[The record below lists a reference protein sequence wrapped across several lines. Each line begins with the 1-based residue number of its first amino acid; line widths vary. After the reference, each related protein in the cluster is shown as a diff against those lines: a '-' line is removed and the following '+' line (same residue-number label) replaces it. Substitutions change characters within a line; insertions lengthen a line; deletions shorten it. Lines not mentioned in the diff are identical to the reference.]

1 MLSCW
6 VKTCRQFSRVFS
18 KISNN
23 GNVASCPFTTF
34 VEENLVLIHN
44 EHPARGCSRHG
55 LHSCTTKVVNLLSEN
70 VRMFSKVNTQLQCY
84 EGAVHK
90 AIRRH
95 PRASWAAHNR
105 QFVAIRTDHRW
116 LFNCLQKTL
125 ISNLSLYVIDTHIII
140 RTLLSSMPRYF
151 YFASERSRTSREIP
165 ICPDFDYL
173 CNPSNC
179 PNSSNCFY
187 RRAKPAHLT
196 SRLHQK
202 KLGSIRNHGIVS
214 TTESLRQEN
223 HMQRKH

>member
-18 KISNN
+18 KIANN

-55 LHSCTTKVVNLLSEN
+55 LHSCTTKVENLLGEN

-84 EGAVHK
+84 EGAVRK

-95 PRASWAAHNR
+95 PRASWVAHNR

-125 ISNLSLYVIDTHIII
+125 ISNPVALCHWYSHNNTHFIKFHASL
-140 RTLLSSMPRYF
+140 LLLRERAIAHQPR
-151 YFASERSRTSREIP
+151 
-165 ICPDFDYL
+165 D
-173 CNPSNC
+173 SNL
-179 PNSSNCFY
+179 PRF
-187 RRAKPAHLT
+187 
-196 SRLHQK
+196 RLF
-202 KLGSIRNHGIVS
+202 
-214 TTESLRQEN
+214 
-223 HMQRKH
+223 M